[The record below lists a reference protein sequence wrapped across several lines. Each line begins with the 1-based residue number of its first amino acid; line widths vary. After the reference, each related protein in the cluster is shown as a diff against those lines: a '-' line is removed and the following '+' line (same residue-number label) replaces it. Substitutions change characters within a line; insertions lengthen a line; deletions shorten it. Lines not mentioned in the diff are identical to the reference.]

1 MKKIVYTVAVFLLGG
16 LPTAVTF
23 AQVGNPPASVVIK
36 NPLGSNTTL
45 TGLFTT
51 LLQILLVFAVPIV
64 VFFIIYAGFLYVTA
78 QGKPDQI
85 SQAHRALLYALI
97 GGVLILGGTLLIEVV
112 QNTVDAVRTG

>member
-1 MKKIVYTVAVFLLGG
+1 MKKIAYIV
-16 LPTAVTF
+16 AVTF
-23 AQVGNPPASVVIK
+23 LYYLPVSLASAQSAGNQGGVEIP
-36 NPLGSNTTL
+36 NPLGTVTI

-78 QGKPDQI
+78 RGNVEQI

-97 GGVLILGGTLLIEVV
+97 GGVLILGGTLLIQVV
-112 QNTVDAVRTG
+112 QSTVDAVRTG